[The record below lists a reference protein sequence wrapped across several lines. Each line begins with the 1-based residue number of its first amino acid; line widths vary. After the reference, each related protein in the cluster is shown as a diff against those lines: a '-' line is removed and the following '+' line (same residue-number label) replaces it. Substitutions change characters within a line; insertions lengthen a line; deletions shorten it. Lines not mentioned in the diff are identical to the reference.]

1 MTTAPTIPEPVVE
14 LVEDLPEQDDAA
26 DVRPTVEL
34 NGKRFPVR
42 EQGVSL
48 LALMKFATVAKKGKT
63 SDDMEGLAALYALLQ
78 SCVDPA
84 SWDEFEDHA
93 NHTGAKGEDLMGVV
107 RDAVQA
113 LAARPTQP
121 LSASPGGQQTTAA
134 SSAGAS
140 SSRAASVPMGSRA
153 VQEDLERRGRP
164 DVALVVMRAREASTS
179 TSTG

>member
-1 MTTAPTIPEPVVE
+1 MTAAPTIPEPIVQVVDD
-14 LVEDLPEQDDAA
+14 VEPEQDD
-26 DVRPTVEL
+26 VIVPTVEL
-34 NGKRFPVR
+34 QGKRFPVR
-42 EQGVSL
+42 AQGVSL

-84 SWDEFEDHA
+84 SWDEFEQHA
-93 NHTGAKGEDLMGVV
+93 NDVGAQGEDLMGVV

-113 LAARPTQP
+113 LGSRPTQLP
-121 LSASPGGQQTTAA
+121 SGSPGGRSTTGT
-134 SSAGAS
+134 SSAAGS
-140 SSRAASVPMGSRA
+140 SSRAASVPTGSRQ

-164 DVALVVMRAREASTS
+164 DVALVVMRAREASTG